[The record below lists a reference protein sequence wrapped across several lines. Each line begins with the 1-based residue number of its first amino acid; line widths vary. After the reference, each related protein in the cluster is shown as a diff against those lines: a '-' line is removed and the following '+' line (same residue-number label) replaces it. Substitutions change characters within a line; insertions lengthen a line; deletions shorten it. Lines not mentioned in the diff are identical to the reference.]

1 MPAVAPVLAAVVL
14 WPLYVLAAGSLR
26 TAAGRALAGA
36 AGPFAIALWSAVP
49 LADALTGTASAEV
62 VGQSVLSGIGTPLLL
77 QSAAWAAGAA
87 LLPYAL
93 GAVRRGLFM
102 GVWFAGLLAGQVA
115 LPALAGSAPEAPGR
129 SAVAIW
135 AVAILLA
142 LGVRA
147 PDGDAPAGMPVSAE
161 E

>member
-1 MPAVAPVLAAVVL
+1 
-14 WPLYVLAAGSLR
+14 
-26 TAAGRALAGA
+26 
-36 AGPFAIALWSAVP
+36 
-49 LADALTGTASAEV
+49 
-62 VGQSVLSGIGTPLLL
+62 VLSGLGAPLLL

-93 GAVRRGLFM
+93 GATRRGLFM
-102 GVWFAGLLAGQVA
+102 GVWLAGLLAGQVA
-115 LPALAGSAPEAPGR
+115 LPALAGAAPEPPGR
-129 SAVAIW
+129 SVVAIW

-147 PDGDAPAGMPVSAE
+147 PDGDAPAGKPVSAE